1 MEISTQ
7 LKSIYKQTAAAL
19 RGRERRL
26 FMAQV
31 VKMLGAGGQRY
42 AEKELGWNRGT
53 IRKGLFELNHGVR
66 IEDNFSARGR
76 KRSEE
81 RLPGLLVDIQK
92 ILLDDAKTDRIAKTV
107 RLSTGEVR
115 QRLVRDMGYKDED
128 LPTNETIRVKIHN
141 LGFRFF
147 QKVGKSRKRP

>member
-7 LKSIYKQTAAAL
+7 LKSIYKQTASAL